1 MREKFKIKD
10 YYSPLFVILIIL
22 GFYIASYYVDIKS
35 IYGIRDW
42 MVNHEDFN
50 VPFLWNYLFSEG
62 AVVGIMRWSLI
73 GLFTITSAYNAGM
86 LRLKKKNK
94 EHLFWLLFAILG
106 ILMIMEDAGRIRHF
120 LTTRFVLV
128 FWDKKTYQIITEI
141 IYFSLMASVPVIALL
156 KYGKYIF
163 RHKRTGIFLFI
174 GCALYGIAAFM
185 NATRDIM
192 YWFQTAGDIIY
203 HFTVGLGGPELEQ
216 VYEQT
221 NEYLVQYGYMTI
233 SYRFMDALIED
244 TIEVIAISF
253 LWASALSYRDFIIS
267 KFTSKEGSS

>member
-1 MREKFKIKD
+1 MRKNIKFKD
-10 YYSPLFVILIIL
+10 YYSPLIVILIIL
-22 GFYIASYYVDIKS
+22 SFYIASYFVDIKNVF
-35 IYGIRDW
+35 GIRDW
-42 MVNHEDFN
+42 MVHHEDFT

-62 AVVGIMRWSLI
+62 AVVGIMRWTLI
-73 GLFTITSAYNAGM
+73 GVFTITSAYNAGM
-86 LRLKKKNK
+86 LRIKKMKK
-94 EHLFWLLFAILG
+94 EHLFWLLFSILG

-141 IYFSLMASVPVIALL
+141 IYFSLMASIAVIALL

-163 RHKRTGIFLFI
+163 KHKRTAIFLFI

-203 HFTVGLGGPELEQ
+203 HFTVDLGGRELEQ

-221 NEYLVQYGYMTI
+221 NEYLVQHGYMTI
-233 SYRFMDALIED
+233 SYRFMDSVIED
-244 TIEVIAISF
+244 TIEVIGASF
-253 LWASALSYRDFIIS
+253 LWGSALSYRDFIIS
-267 KFTSKEGSS
+267 KFANRKEN